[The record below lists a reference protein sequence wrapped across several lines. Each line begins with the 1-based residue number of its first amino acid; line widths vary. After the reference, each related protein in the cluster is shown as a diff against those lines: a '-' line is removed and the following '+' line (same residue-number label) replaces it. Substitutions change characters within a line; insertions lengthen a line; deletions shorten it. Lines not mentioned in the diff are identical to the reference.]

1 MNSINEENIK
11 IIKKFM
17 TERFSSYLVILF
29 GSAVS
34 NRMRPDSDIDIA
46 FLSKQKTEAYD
57 AFMLAQELAGLLGRD
72 VDIVDLSTA
81 SSVFKAQI
89 VGKGEII
96 FDSDVYASA
105 LFRMR
110 TLKEYALLNEER
122 QCIIDKIKG
131 CGFLNEQ

>member
-1 MNSINEENIK
+1 MNSISENNIK

-17 TERFSSYLVILF
+17 TEKFSSHLVILF
-29 GSAVS
+29 GSAAS
-34 NRMRPDSDIDIA
+34 KRMRPDSDIDIA
-46 FLSKQKTEAYD
+46 FLSKQKTGAYD
-57 AFMLAQELAGLLGRD
+57 TFMLAQELSGLLGRD
-72 VDIVDLSTA
+72 VDIVDMSRA

-96 FDSDVYASA
+96 YDCDVYTSG

-110 TLKEYALLNEER
+110 ALKEYALLNEER

-131 CGFLNEQ
+131 CGFTNEQ